1 MLKVGLVGLGF
12 MGRMHLTNYKR
23 LEAEGF
29 PIRVT
34 AICDSDAK
42 KFEGVFVP
50 GNIPTVGG
58 DLDLSGYKHYTDYD
72 RMLEEESFDFVD
84 IAMPTHLHAD
94 MTVKAFERGC
104 HVLCEKPMALGTEE
118 GRRMIEAEKRSGKKL
133 MIAQVLRFWP
143 EYEYLKETVD
153 SGRYGDVL
161 SAHFFRG
168 GHPPKWTHND
178 WMVRKET
185 SGGGLFDLHIHDIDM
200 INWLFGKPQSVST
213 FARDVLP
220 GSSFDIIST
229 NYSYPDRK
237 IVSSQCDRSLTGE
250 FGFEM
255 SFRVNFEGGNLVYE
269 KRVLRDNPMNGK
281 GFVPEL
287 SGDSG
292 YYREI
297 KYFAE
302 AILHDRP
309 IERATP
315 FDTLVTLAIAEA
327 EARSADSGGALVGIA

>member
-12 MGRMHLTNYKR
+12 MGRTHLTNYKR

-29 PIRVT
+29 PIQVT
-34 AICDSDAK
+34 AICDTDEQ
-42 KFEGVFVP
+42 KFQGIFTP
-50 GNIPTVGG
+50 GNIASAGSG
-58 DLDLSGYKHYTDYD
+58 LDLSGYKQYRDFDH
-72 RMLEEESFDFVD
+72 MLENEQFDIVD
-84 IAMPTHLHAD
+84 ISMPTHLHAE
-94 MTVKAFERGC
+94 MTVKAMDRGI
-104 HVLCEKPMALGTEE
+104 HVLCEKPMALHTDE
-118 GRRMIEAEKRSGKKL
+118 GQHMIEAALRSGKKL

-153 SGRYGDVL
+153 SGRYGSVL

-168 GHPPKWTHND
+168 GHPPKWTFND

-237 IVSSQCDRSLTGE
+237 IVSSQCDRALTGD

-255 SFRVNFEGGNLVYE
+255 SFRVNFERGNLIYE
-269 KRVLRDNPMNGK
+269 KRVLRDNPMDGK
-281 GFVPEL
+281 SFAPEL
-287 SGDSG
+287 SADSG

-302 AILHDRP
+302 AIMQNRP

-315 FDTLVTLAIAEA
+315 YDTLATLTIAEA
-327 EARSADSGGALVGIA
+327 EARSALSGGVLVDIA

>member
-12 MGRMHLTNYKR
+12 MGRTHLTNYKR

-29 PIRVT
+29 PLRLT
-34 AICDSDAK
+34 AICDTDK
-42 KFEGVFVP
+42 NKFQGVFVE
-50 GNIPTVGG
+50 GNIPVAGEG
-58 DLDLSGYKHYTDYD
+58 PDLSGYRHYTDFEQ
-72 RMLEEESFDFVD
+72 MLAEEELDFID
-84 IAMPTHLHAD
+84 IAMPTYLHAD
-94 MTVKAFERGC
+94 MTVKAFEKGL

-118 GRRMIEAEKRSGKKL
+118 ARRMVEAQQRSGKKL
-133 MIAQVLRFWP
+133 MIAHVLRFWP
-143 EYEYLKETVD
+143 EYEYLRDTVA
-153 SGRYGDVL
+153 SGRYGNVL

-200 INWLFGKPQSVST
+200 INWLFGKPDAVSA

-220 GSSFDIIST
+220 GSSFDIISA
-229 NYSYPDRK
+229 NYVYPDRK

-255 SFRVNFEGGNLVYE
+255 AFRVNFEGGNLVYE
-269 KRVLRDNPMNGK
+269 KRVLRDNPRDGK
-281 GFVPEL
+281 GFSPQLPE
-287 SGDSG
+287 DSG

-297 KYFAE
+297 KYCAE

-309 IERATP
+309 IERVTP
-315 FDTLVTLAIAEA
+315 LEALTTLAIAEA
-327 EARSADSGGALVGIA
+327 EGRSAEAGGTLVDIA